1 MPLSHPKRIF
11 LVDDHPLIRRGLRL
25 TLETETDLMVCCEAS
40 STEEAVS
47 YLPELDPDIVM
58 LDVSLPGASGLEL
71 LHYMIHN
78 GFHWRVL
85 VVSRHDEMLYAERA
99 IRSGARGYVMKSEAP
114 ATIIAAVRTVLSG
127 KLYVSDAMN
136 ERLLT
141 GFAAAGLPAIHQSPS
156 DLLSKRELEVFE
168 MTGRGLG
175 TRLISDR
182 LALSI
187 KTVESYRARIKF
199 KLNLTTASELV
210 QHAVQW
216 TESQAER

>member
-1 MPLSHPKRIF
+1 
-11 LVDDHPLIRRGLRL
+11 
-25 TLETETDLMVCCEAS
+25 
-40 STEEAVS
+40 
-47 YLPELDPDIVM
+47 
-58 LDVSLPGASGLEL
+58 
-71 LHYMIHN
+71 
-78 GFHWRVL
+78 
-85 VVSRHDEMLYAERA
+85 
-99 IRSGARGYVMKSEAP
+99 
-114 ATIIAAVRTVLSG
+114 
-127 KLYVSDAMN
+127 
-136 ERLLT
+136 
-141 GFAAAGLPAIHQSPS
+141 
-156 DLLSKRELEVFE
+156 LEVFE